1 MDALTGFVSELSA
14 STGLSM
20 NMALAL
26 CAVVGLGI
34 IILSVLLVL
43 SRRIDRLEECLMD
56 LQQLHVTMQETQ
68 TEQAR
73 VVGALRSIASA
84 LPDLDG
90 LKQFLRSANSQRSE
104 HTGTLAKV
112 SLDMESMRETVT
124 TGLLDTQSALMTL
137 QESVR
142 DYYPRMEMLQAT
154 LTTLQTEHRRL
165 SKVLRAWSSRLK
177 DMEQIVAAVPSIRTE
192 QAGIRNELAEWNS
205 RFADASDVLAEFLQ
219 SEVPPDERPV
229 SSEAPPTS

>member
-1 MDALTGFVSELSA
+1 MPDGFTTVARYHARDPDRTGACGRCTEIHCERA
-14 STGLSM
+14 S
-20 NMALAL
+20 
-26 CAVVGLGI
+26 GLGF
-34 IILSVLLVL
+34 
-43 SRRIDRLEECLMD
+43 
-56 LQQLHVTMQETQ
+56 
-68 TEQAR
+68 
-73 VVGALRSIASA
+73 
-84 LPDLDG
+84 G
-90 LKQFLRSANSQRSE
+90 LKQFLRSANNQRSE

-205 RFADASDVLAEFLQ
+205 RFADASEVLAEFLQ